1 VKWSHQSERLSR
13 GRSKSLS
20 RNPNPARRKP
30 SHMRAFR
37 QLSSY
42 TCSHVGQS
50 NSQCQRLENAR
61 VRQLSLPEQSRLDSR
76 APRYVSRE
84 TRSDATPHRYSCGQC
99 ISIHYLPTRPRR
111 FLQRLAPFTPDRQSK
126 CLSATTSSLRT
137 TSHIFDTRQHSAI
150 AASPHAIPSATSST
164 ARQAAKTKVSSV
176 GRRSFY
182 NFVLT
187 SYE

>member
-1 VKWSHQSERLSR
+1 MHESGNCLC
-13 GRSKSLS
+13 
-20 RNPNPARRKP
+20 
-30 SHMRAFR
+30 
-37 QLSSY
+37 LSSLVS
-42 TCSHVGQS
+42 TRGHLVMFHVKRGPTRRRTDTVADNASQS
-50 NSQCQRLENAR
+50 TTSRRAR
-61 VRQLSLPEQSRLDSR
+61 AYGHESGDD
-76 APRYVSRE
+76 
-84 TRSDATPHRYSCGQC
+84 DAYA
-99 ISIHYLPTRPRR
+99 HYLPTRPRR

-176 GRRSFY
+176 GRRSLY